1 MGGFRLGIS
10 LWELVFRVL
19 IFGSLEGVVLEAVE
33 VTETG
38 IKINSSLVSHNQ
50 LSLKT
55 DSKNSNM
62 KPTAFF
68 SSRANGKLLLTAEY
82 FILDGAVGLALPT
95 QRGQNLEVF
104 ATDEPHII
112 WQSLDADGS
121 LWFEGKFEATTGRYL
136 AGSDGTV
143 GSTLANIFTAILS
156 QRPDF
161 TLALKPCKVIAS
173 LDFPRNWGLGS
184 SSTLIFN
191 LAQWAKVN
199 PYQLQFDTF
208 GGSGYDI
215 ACAGA
220 TQAILYQ
227 KLSPPQVQ
235 VVDFEPSFKHQLF
248 FVYLQQKQNSRLGI
262 ARYRAHAADS
272 LAGVAQ
278 ATELTNSIL
287 KASDLVSFEAILLE
301 HEQLVART
309 LDLECAKDLYFKDY
323 WGVIKSLGAWGGDF
337 VLVTSDKSRLQTAQ
351 YFNDKGYTVF
361 LDYDKLILQGD

>member
-1 MGGFRLGIS
+1 
-10 LWELVFRVL
+10 
-19 IFGSLEGVVLEAVE
+19 
-33 VTETG
+33 
-38 IKINSSLVSHNQ
+38 
-50 LSLKT
+50 
-55 DSKNSNM
+55 M

-95 QRGQNLEVF
+95 QKGQNLEVF
-104 ATDEPHII
+104 ATDTPYIV

-121 LWFEGKFEATTGRYL
+121 LWFEGKFEATTGIYL
-136 AGSDGTV
+136 EGTDETI
-143 GSTLANIFTAILS
+143 GSTLTNIFKAILF

-161 TLALKPCKVIAS
+161 TLELKPCKVIAS

-227 KLSPPQVQ
+227 KLSTPQIQ

-248 FVYLQQKQNSRLGI
+248 
-262 ARYRAHAADS
+262 
-272 LAGVAQ
+272 
-278 ATELTNSIL
+278 
-287 KASDLVSFEAILLE
+287 
-301 HEQLVART
+301 
-309 LDLECAKDLYFKDY
+309 LY
-323 WGVIKSLGAWGGDF
+323 ICS
-337 VLVTSDKSRLQTAQ
+337 KSR
-351 YFNDKGYTVF
+351 TVV
-361 LDYDKLILQGD
+361 